1 MKRRQASPTPSE
13 HEVDIAG
20 ALLAEDW
27 EEDVTANATAA
38 ATSNATK
45 TTTAKAKRAAAADLD
60 FNDLLNAGGDSEDDG
75 DAEFIASRQRS
86 SNRKASNLQ
95 GKSVKKGGGFQ
106 AMGKKLLSLPL
117 VACVRLL
124 TLLCRSQ
131 FPAPPSHH
139 EERLLRADSNSAKND
154 PSDP

>member
-13 HEVDIAG
+13 HEVDIAA
-20 ALLAEDW
+20 ALFAEDW
-27 EEDVTANATAA
+27 EEDATANATAA
-38 ATSNATK
+38 ATSTATK
-45 TTTAKAKRAAAADLD
+45 TTTAKANKAVATDLD
-60 FNDLLNAGGDSEDDG
+60 LNDLLNAGGDSEDDG

-106 AMGKKLLSLPL
+106 AMGKKLLLPL

-139 EERLLRADSNSAKND
+139 EERLLRADSNSAKNN